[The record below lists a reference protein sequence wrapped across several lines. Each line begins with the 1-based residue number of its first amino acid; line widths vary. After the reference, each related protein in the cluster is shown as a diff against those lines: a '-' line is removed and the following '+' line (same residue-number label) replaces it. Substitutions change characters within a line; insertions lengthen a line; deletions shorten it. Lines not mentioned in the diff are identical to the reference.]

1 MLENQKSLTPQHHVY
16 SNEKKE
22 QLLVFNMD
30 DLTSLQLYKS
40 FQDPTSRLFLETNS
54 NRLYQAAKEEA
65 SLFPVTHA
73 EIDQFKR
80 SVESISRS
88 FESRTLKARRRHLQ
102 YRKWITY
109 SPLNILLGKYRLLFF
124 FLAGMR
130 PVSHHVGRSV
140 RRSIDLSHFAF
151 FHSEIRNHSFSSFF

>member
-73 EIDQFKR
+73 EIDHFKR

-124 FLAGMR
+124 LSLAC
-130 PVSHHVGRSV
+130 
-140 RRSIDLSHFAF
+140 DL
-151 FHSEIRNHSFSSFF
+151 